1 MRIDAKGPTATY
13 SHTHA
18 LPAGGGVAHMDPSGA
33 RPPSPFTGFGSA
45 DGFTFEGEYGP
56 DSVLGRRVGEL
67 ERVGLVRHNE
77 ISNAL
82 SSLRELFQSQQQPQ
96 QQQQRSAI

>member
-1 MRIDAKGPTATY
+1 MPYQQVAVLNTWI
-13 SHTHA
+13 
-18 LPAGGGVAHMDPSGA
+18 PAVP
-33 RPPSPFTGFGSA
+33 PFTGFGSA

-96 QQQQRSAI
+96 QQQQRSA